1 MTGYPGLDALLTVL
15 LILALLPRAVRAIG
29 GLLR

>member
-1 MTGYPGLDALLTVL
+1 MTGYPGLDALLCVL
-15 LILALLPRAVRAIG
+15 LILALLPGAVRAIG